1 MEKTVKELCLVCG
14 GERWL
19 PDPLDA
25 SRSIPCVY
33 CDQLGWVEISLA
45 SLGEARP
52 KPLAPPEPA
61 PAASPAP
68 RGPGAESPQP
78 PARPLRKKPEPPARP
93 TE

>member
-25 SRSIPCVY
+25 SRSIPCNY
-33 CDQLGWVEISLA
+33 CDRLGWVEISLP
-45 SLGEARP
+45 SLGEA
-52 KPLAPPEPA
+52 A
-61 PAASPAP
+61 PAP
-68 RGPGAESPQP
+68 RPAAPAVPAVPAPPADAEKPQP
-78 PARPLRKKPEPPARP
+78 QAKPLRKKQEPPADP